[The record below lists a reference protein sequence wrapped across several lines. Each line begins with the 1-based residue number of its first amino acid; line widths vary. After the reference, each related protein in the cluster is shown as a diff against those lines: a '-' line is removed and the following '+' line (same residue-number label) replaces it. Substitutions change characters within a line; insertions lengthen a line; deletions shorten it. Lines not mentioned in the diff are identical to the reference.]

1 MSTQGIYGGV
11 LNSVTVTANKKAM
24 PTFNKLAS
32 VQNPTSIAINRPTQN
47 VGNTNLTISDNNP
60 LKSQNN
66 RNNLTKLVSS
76 DNGLAPI
83 QKNTATTSKKSLGQ
97 WIGGINDALGSKKGQ
112 NTMSIVNSALDVAKG
127 FVPTQE
133 SKGKN
138 PTGFEAQQAIGDTLT
153 KVPIPIV
160 QAAGLAYKGVSML
173 AEATNSNVN
182 TITKEQADNLDIKG
196 ERIANNIVGTLFPF
210 AGRLNGD
217 AVEEG
222 QKSHLIDEM
231 SNAYADT
238 VSDINQAEVLGGG
251 RYLFGKKKIAN
262 AVSEANRKNEL
273 LTDINMTNTM
283 RKQSDYGR
291 DLAQQNMNRYAGT
304 NYMDMRMG
312 RKGMKIQS
320 LEEIRELLKNRVVE
334 ELDVQK
340 FAEGGSLMPAGK
352 LHKELSHI
360 NELGE
365 QYEDLTRKGIPVIT
379 LDEGG
384 ALQQVAEVERDEWI
398 WNLEFTQ
405 QIEALWKDGSEEAM
419 IEAGKLLT
427 EELLRNTD
435 DISGIIH
442 KEDE

>member
-1 MSTQGIYGGV
+1 MADTITRNQDAQLITHNLGSMV
-11 LNSVTVTANKKAM
+11 
-24 PTFNKLAS
+24 PNKLEA
-32 VQNPTSIAINRPTQN
+32 PGIP
-47 VGNTNLTISDNNP
+47 
-60 LKSQNN
+60 
-66 RNNLTKLVSS
+66 KLPV
-76 DNGLAPI
+76 P
-83 QKNTATTSKKSLGQ
+83 KKSTKTAGF
-97 WIGGINDALGSKKGQ
+97 GGRA
-112 NTMSIVNSALDVAKG
+112 NSALGGKVGQGVMSAVGSALDIAKG

-138 PTGFEAQQAIGDTLT
+138 PTGFETQQQIGDALT

-160 QAAGLAYKGVSML
+160 QAAGLAYKGISML
-173 AEATNSNVN
+173 AEATGGNTN
-182 TITKEQADNLDIKG
+182 TITKDQAEDIGISKG
-196 ERIANNIVGTLFPF
+196 TRLANNIIGALHPG
-210 AGRLNGD
+210 AGWLVKE
-217 AVEEG
+217 VEEG

-238 VSDINQAEVLGGG
+238 VSDIDQAGVLGGG
-251 RYLFGKKKIAN
+251 KYLFGQKKVAD
-262 AVSEANRKNEL
+262 AVAQANRRNEL
-273 LTDINMTNTM
+273 LTEMNMTNTM

-312 RKGMKIQS
+312 RKGMKIQN

-365 QYEDLTRKGIPVIT
+365 QYEDLTRKGIPVVT

-384 ALQQVAEVERDEWI
+384 EIQQVAEVERDEWI

-442 KEDE
+442 KEEEKDGDD

>member
-1 MSTQGIYGGV
+1 MADPLTASQQTYRQWKKSKEVDGKIPEGV
-11 LNSVTVTANKKAM
+11 SVTRKDYRTEWNAD
-24 PTFNKLAS
+24 FNARRATDS
-32 VQNPTSIAINRPTQN
+32 S
-47 VGNTNLTISDNNP
+47 
-60 LKSQNN
+60 
-66 RNNLTKLVSS
+66 LTKL
-76 DNGLAPI
+76 
-83 QKNTATTSKKSLGQ
+83 GQ
-97 WIGGINDALGSKKGQ
+97 RTRNINSVLGSSGWQ
-112 NTMSIVNSALDVAKG
+112 GGMNLAGSALDVAKG
-127 FVPTQE
+127 FIPTQE

-138 PTGFEAQQAIGDTLT
+138 PTGFETQQQIGDALT

-160 QAAGLAYKGVSML
+160 QAAGLAYKGISML
-173 AEATNSNVN
+173 GEATGTNFS
-182 TITKEQADNLDIKG
+182 TISKEQADNVGIG
-196 ERIANNIVGTLFPF
+196 WWGRVGNNVLGTLMP
-210 AGRLNGD
+210 AMALHNS
-217 AVEEG
+217 VEEG
-222 QKSHLIDEM
+222 KKSHLIDEM

-238 VSDINQAEVLGGG
+238 VSDIDQAGKMGGG
-251 RYLFGKKKIAN
+251 KYLFGQKKIEN
-262 AVSEANRKNEL
+262 AVQEANRRNEL
-273 LTDINMTNTM
+273 LTEMNMTNTM

-291 DLAQQNMNRYAGT
+291 NLAQQNMNRYAGT

-312 RKGMKIQS
+312 RRGMKIQS
-320 LEEIRELLKNRVVE
+320 LEEIRELLKNRIVE

-365 QYEDLTRKGIPVIT
+365 QYEDLTRKGIPVVT

-384 ALQQVAEVERDEWI
+384 EIQQIAEVERDEWI

>member
-1 MSTQGIYGGV
+1 MSRIQKYDTGNV
-11 LNSVTVTANKKAM
+11 LEAAVVTAEG
-24 PTFNKLAS
+24 KLPSTLKGSAVQQNTLNLVNPNLNAS
-32 VQNPTSIAINRPTQN
+32 TTSY
-47 VGNTNLTISDNNP
+47 S
-60 LKSQNN
+60 KSQ
-66 RNNLTKLVSS
+66 LAGAKLKNFMGKASS
-76 DNGLAPI
+76 
-83 QKNTATTSKKSLGQ
+83 
-97 WIGGINDALGSKKGQ
+97 ALGSGVGQ
-112 NTMSIVNSALDVAKG
+112 GIMGGVGKALDMAKG
-127 FVPTQE
+127 LVKTQAE
-133 SKGKN
+133 KGKN
-138 PTGFEAQQAIGDTLT
+138 PTGYETQQVIGDALT
-153 KVPIPIV
+153 KFPNPIV
-160 QAAGLAYKGVSML
+160 KAAGLAYKGISML
-173 AEATNSNVN
+173 AEATGGNTNS
-182 TITKEQADNLDIKG
+182 ITKEQAADIGVSKG
-196 ERIANNIVGTLFPF
+196 ERLLNNIVGTLSPG
-210 AGRLNGD
+210 AGWFVD
-217 AVEEG
+217 KIEEG

-238 VSDINQAEVLGGG
+238 VADIDQAGVLGGSK
-251 RYLFGKKKIAN
+251 YLFGSRKVAH
-262 AVSEANRKNEL
+262 AVREANRRNEL
-273 LTDINMTNTM
+273 LTELNMTNTM

-320 LEEIRELLKNRVVE
+320 LEEIRELLKSRVVE

-340 FAEGGSLMPAGK
+340 FAEGGSLMPSGK

-384 ALQQVAEVERDEWI
+384 EIQQVAEVERDEWI

-419 IEAGKLLT
+419 IEAGKLLI

>member
-1 MSTQGIYGGV
+1 MSTQNIYGGM
-11 LNSVTVTANKKAM
+11 LDASTIIANKNTM
-24 PTFNKLAS
+24 PTFNQFAS
-32 VQNPTSIAINRPTQN
+32 SQN
-47 VGNTNLTISDNNP
+47 VS
-60 LKSQNN
+60 
-66 RNNLTKLVSS
+66 
-76 DNGLAPI
+76 GLAGSTTQFSG
-83 QKNTATTSKKSLGQ
+83 QKPKGLWLKKLKG
-97 WIGGINDALGSKKGQ
+97 ALGSNVGQ
-112 NTMSIVNSALDVAKG
+112 GIMEVAGGLANAIPIKN
-127 FVPTQE
+127 QAD
-133 SKGKN
+133 KGKN
-138 PTGFEAQQAIGDTLT
+138 PTGYETQQTIGDALT

-160 QAAGLAYKGVSML
+160 QTAGLAYQKISKL
-173 AEATNSNVN
+173 AEATGGNTN
-182 TITKEQADNLDIKG
+182 TITKDQAEDIGLSKDK
-196 ERIANNIVGTLFPF
+196 RLLNNIVGTLLPG
-210 AGRLNGD
+210 AGWFVD
-217 AVEEG
+217 KVEEG

-238 VSDINQAEVLGGG
+238 VADIDQAGVLGGG
-251 RYLFGKKKIAN
+251 KYLFGSKTVAN

-273 LTDINMTNTM
+273 LTEMNTTNTM

-304 NYMDMRMG
+304 NYMNMRMG

-365 QYEDLTRKGIPVIT
+365 QYEDLTRKGIPVVT
-379 LDEGG
+379 LNEEGS
-384 ALQQVAEVERDEWI
+384 LSQVAEVERDEWI

-442 KEDE
+442 KEEEKDGDD

>member
-1 MSTQGIYGGV
+1 MADPLTASQQTYRQWKKSNNLEDESRKAYKSAFNSDFKSRSASDPSLTKFGQKFNNFMGNGVNTALGGKVGQGVMGGV
-11 LNSVTVTANKKAM
+11 S
-24 PTFNKLAS
+24 
-32 VQNPTSIAINRPTQN
+32 
-47 VGNTNLTISDNNP
+47 
-60 LKSQNN
+60 
-66 RNNLTKLVSS
+66 
-76 DNGLAPI
+76 
-83 QKNTATTSKKSLGQ
+83 
-97 WIGGINDALGSKKGQ
+97 
-112 NTMSIVNSALDVAKG
+112 SALDMAKG

-138 PTGFEAQQAIGDTLT
+138 PTGFEAQQQIGDALT

-160 QAAGLAYKGVSML
+160 KAAGLAYKGISML

-182 TITKEQADNLDIKG
+182 TITKEQADDLDIKG
-196 ERIANNIVGTLFPF
+196 ARIANNVVGTLFPF
-210 AGRLNGD
+210 AGRLTGGP
-217 AVEEG
+217 VEEG
-222 QKSHLIDEM
+222 QKSHLISEM

-238 VSDINQAEVLGGG
+238 VADIDQAETMGGG
-251 RYLFGKKKIAN
+251 RYLFGKKKIADF
-262 AVSEANRKNEL
+262 VQESNRRNEL
-273 LTDINMTNTM
+273 LTEMNMTNTM

-320 LEEIRELLKNRVVE
+320 LEEIRELLKNRIVE
-334 ELDVQK
+334 ELDIQK

-365 QYEDLTRKGIPVIT
+365 QYEDLTRKGMPVVT

-384 ALQQVAEVERDEWI
+384 SLSQVAEVERDEWI

>member
-1 MSTQGIYGGV
+1 MSRIQKYDTGNV
-11 LNSVTVTANKKAM
+11 LEARVVTAEG
-24 PTFNKLAS
+24 KLPSTLKGGA
-32 VQNPTSIAINRPTQN
+32 VQQNTLKLVNPNLNTST
-47 VGNTNLTISDNNP
+47 TSYS
-60 LKSQNN
+60 KSQ
-66 RNNLTKLVSS
+66 LVGAKL
-76 DNGLAPI
+76 
-83 QKNTATTSKKSLGQ
+83 KNFVGKANS
-97 WIGGINDALGSKKGQ
+97 ALGSGVGQ
-112 NTMSIVNSALDVAKG
+112 SVMGGVGKALDIAKG
-127 FVPTQE
+127 FVKTQAD
-133 SKGKN
+133 KGKN
-138 PTGFEAQQAIGDTLT
+138 PTGYETQQAIGDTLT

-160 QAAGLAYKGVSML
+160 QAAGYAYKGISML
-173 AEATNSNVN
+173 AEATGGNTNS
-182 TITKEQADNLDIKG
+182 ITKEQAEDLGISKG
-196 ERIANNIVGTLFPF
+196 TRLANNIIGALHPG
-210 AGRLNGD
+210 AGWLVKE
-217 AVEEG
+217 VEEG

-238 VSDINQAEVLGGG
+238 VADIDQAGVLGGG
-251 RYLFGKKKIAN
+251 KYLFGSKKVSN
-262 AVSEANRKNEL
+262 AIQEANRRNEL
-273 LTDINMTNTM
+273 LTEMNMTNTM

-320 LEEIRELLKNRVVE
+320 LEEIRELLKNRVVA
-334 ELDVQK
+334 ELDIQK

-365 QYEDLTRKGIPVIT
+365 QYEDLTRKGIPVVT
-379 LDEGG
+379 LDENGEI
-384 ALQQVAEVERDEWI
+384 QQVAEVERDEWI

-405 QIEALWKDGSEEAM
+405 QIEALWKDGSEEAT

-442 KEDE
+442 KEGEKDGDN

>member
-1 MSTQGIYGGV
+1 MAEPLTASQQTYRQWKKSKEVDGKIPEGV
-11 LNSVTVTANKKAM
+11 SVTRKDYKTEWNADFNARKA
-24 PTFNKLAS
+24 TDS
-32 VQNPTSIAINRPTQN
+32 S
-47 VGNTNLTISDNNP
+47 
-60 LKSQNN
+60 
-66 RNNLTKLVSS
+66 LTKL
-76 DNGLAPI
+76 G
-83 QKNTATTSKKSLGQ
+83 QKTRN
-97 WIGGINDALGSKKGQ
+97 INSVLGSSGWQ
-112 NTMSIVNSALDVAKG
+112 GGMNLAGSALDVAKG
-127 FVPTQE
+127 FIPTQE

-138 PTGFEAQQAIGDTLT
+138 PTGFETQQQIGDALT

-160 QAAGLAYKGVSML
+160 QAAGLAYKGISML
-173 AEATNSNVN
+173 AEATGGN
-182 TITKEQADNLDIKG
+182 TNKITKEQAEDIGIKPG
-196 ERIANNIVGTLFPF
+196 ARLANNIIGTLHPG
-210 AGRLNGD
+210 AGWLVKE
-217 AVEEG
+217 VEEG

-238 VSDINQAEVLGGG
+238 VSDIDQAGVLGGG
-251 RYLFGKKKIAN
+251 KYLFGQKKVAD
-262 AVSEANRKNEL
+262 AVAQANRRNEL
-273 LTDINMTNTM
+273 LTEMNMTNTM

-291 DLAQQNMNRYAGT
+291 NLAQQNINRYAGT

-320 LEEIRELLKNRVVE
+320 LEEIRELLKNRIVE

-365 QYEDLTRKGIPVIT
+365 QYEDLTRKGIPVVT

-384 ALQQVAEVERDEWI
+384 EIQQVAEVERDEWI

-442 KEDE
+442 KEEEKDGDD

>member
-1 MSTQGIYGGV
+1 MAKSLYSSENQLSDGSYDLGTLDSSLITATAPKKS
-11 LNSVTVTANKKAM
+11 NSNWNSGK
-24 PTFNKLAS
+24 P
-32 VQNPTSIAINRPTQN
+32 INA
-47 VGNTNLTISDNNP
+47 NLTAQTTSYS
-60 LKSQNN
+60 KSQ
-66 RNNLTKLVSS
+66 
-76 DNGLAPI
+76 LAGARL
-83 QKNTATTSKKSLGQ
+83 KNFMGKANSG
-97 WIGGINDALGSKKGQ
+97 LGSKVGQ
-112 NTMSIVNSALDVAKG
+112 NVMGAASSALDIAKG

-138 PTGFEAQQAIGDTLT
+138 PTGYETQQAIGDTLT

-160 QAAGLAYKGVSML
+160 QAAGLAYKGISML
-173 AEATNSNVN
+173 AEATGGNTNS
-182 TITKEQADNLDIKG
+182 ITKEQAEDLGISKG
-196 ERIANNIVGTLFPF
+196 TRLANNIIGALHPG
-210 AGRLNGD
+210 AGWLVKE
-217 AVEEG
+217 VEEG

-238 VSDINQAEVLGGG
+238 VADIDQAGVLGGG
-251 RYLFGKKKIAN
+251 KYLFGSKKVAN
-262 AVSEANRKNEL
+262 AVSEANKRNEL
-273 LTDINMTNTM
+273 LTEMNMTNTM

-291 DLAQQNMNRYAGT
+291 DIAQQNMNRYAGT

-365 QYEDLTRKGIPVIT
+365 QYEDLTRKGIPVVT

-384 ALQQVAEVERDEWI
+384 SLSQVAEVERDEWI

-405 QIEALWKDGSEEAM
+405 RIEALWKDGSEEAM

>member
-1 MSTQGIYGGV
+1 MPFDGMLNGGIG
-11 LNSVTVTANKKAM
+11 L
-24 PTFNKLAS
+24 
-32 VQNPTSIAINRPTQN
+32 Q
-47 VGNTNLTISDNNP
+47 
-60 LKSQNN
+60 
-66 RNNLTKLVSS
+66 SS
-76 DNGLAPI
+76 SPGLAG
-83 QKNTATTSKKSLGQ
+83 TRSTSKPPSGTNWKKFNG
-97 WIGGINDALGSKKGQ
+97 ALGSKVGS
-112 NTMSIVNSALDVAKG
+112 TAMGIVGSALDIAKG

-138 PTGFEAQQAIGDTLT
+138 PSGFEYQQSIGNAMT

-210 AGRLNGD
+210 AGRWNGD

-291 DLAQQNMNRYAGT
+291 DLAQQNLNRYAGT

-320 LEEIRELLKNRVVE
+320 LEEIRELLKSRVVE

-365 QYEDLTRKGIPVIT
+365 QYEDLTRKGIPVVT

-384 ALQQVAEVERDEWI
+384 ALQQIAEVERDEWI

-442 KEDE
+442 KENE

>member
-1 MSTQGIYGGV
+1 MSNI
-11 LNSVTVTANKKAM
+11 LEESTVYADKKAM
-24 PTFNKLAS
+24 PFDGTLNGGVGLQSSKSGLAGNWQPSNNKPSA
-32 VQNPTSIAINRPTQN
+32 
-47 VGNTNLTISDNNP
+47 G
-60 LKSQNN
+60 
-66 RNNLTKLVSS
+66 TKLKLGAQKL
-76 DNGLAPI
+76 NG
-83 QKNTATTSKKSLGQ
+83 
-97 WIGGINDALGSKKGQ
+97 ALGSKAGGIA
-112 NTMSIVNSALDVAKG
+112 MGAVGSALDIAKG

-138 PTGFEAQQAIGDTLT
+138 PTGFETQQAIGDALT

-160 QAAGLAYKGVSML
+160 QAAGLAYKGISML
-173 AEATNSNVN
+173 AEATGGNTN
-182 TITKEQADNLDIKG
+182 TITKEQAEDIGISKG
-196 ERIANNIVGTLFPF
+196 ARLANNILGTLHPG
-210 AGRLNGD
+210 AGWLVKE
-217 AVEEG
+217 VEEG

-238 VSDINQAEVLGGG
+238 VADIDQAGVLGGG
-251 RYLFGKKKIAN
+251 KYLFGSKKVSD
-262 AVSEANRKNEL
+262 AVAQANRRNEL
-273 LTDINMTNTM
+273 LTEMNMTNTM

-334 ELDVQK
+334 ELDIQK

-365 QYEDLTRKGIPVIT
+365 QYEDLTRKGIPVVT

-384 ALQQVAEVERDEWI
+384 EIQQVAEVERDEWI

>member
-1 MSTQGIYGGV
+1 MADTITRNQDAQFITHNLGSMV
-11 LNSVTVTANKKAM
+11 
-24 PTFNKLAS
+24 PNKLEA
-32 VQNPTSIAINRPTQN
+32 PGIP
-47 VGNTNLTISDNNP
+47 
-60 LKSQNN
+60 
-66 RNNLTKLVSS
+66 KLP
-76 DNGLAPI
+76 AP
-83 QKNTATTSKKSLGQ
+83 KKSTKTAGF
-97 WIGGINDALGSKKGQ
+97 GGR
-112 NTMSIVNSALDVAKG
+112 VNSALGGKVGQGVMGGVSSALDIAKG

-138 PTGFEAQQAIGDTLT
+138 PTGFETQQQIGDALT

-160 QAAGLAYKGVSML
+160 QAAGLAYKGISML
-173 AEATNSNVN
+173 AEATGGNTNS
-182 TITKEQADNLDIKG
+182 ITKEQAEDLGISKG
-196 ERIANNIVGTLFPF
+196 TRLANNIIGALHPG
-210 AGRLNGD
+210 AGWLVKE
-217 AVEEG
+217 VEEG
-222 QKSHLIDEM
+222 QKSHLINEM
-231 SNAYADT
+231 SNAYADI
-238 VSDINQAEVLGGG
+238 VSDIDQAGVLGGG
-251 RYLFGKKKIAN
+251 KYLFGQKKVAD
-262 AVSEANRKNEL
+262 AVAQANRRNEL
-273 LTDINMTNTM
+273 LTEMNMTNTM

-334 ELDVQK
+334 ELDIQK

-365 QYEDLTRKGIPVIT
+365 QYEDLTRKGIPVVT

-384 ALQQVAEVERDEWI
+384 EIQQVAEVERDEWI

>member
-1 MSTQGIYGGV
+1 MADTITRNQDAQLITHNLGSLVPNKLEAPGIPKLPVPKKSTKTTGFGGRVNSTLGGKVGQGIMSGV
-11 LNSVTVTANKKAM
+11 S
-24 PTFNKLAS
+24 
-32 VQNPTSIAINRPTQN
+32 
-47 VGNTNLTISDNNP
+47 
-60 LKSQNN
+60 
-66 RNNLTKLVSS
+66 
-76 DNGLAPI
+76 
-83 QKNTATTSKKSLGQ
+83 
-97 WIGGINDALGSKKGQ
+97 
-112 NTMSIVNSALDVAKG
+112 SALDIAKG

-138 PTGFEAQQAIGDTLT
+138 PTGFETQQQIGDALT

-160 QAAGLAYKGVSML
+160 QAIGLTYNGISML
-173 AEATNSNVN
+173 AETAGTNVN
-182 TITKEQADNLDIKG
+182 TITKEQAEDIGIKPG
-196 ERIANNIVGTLFPF
+196 ARLANNIIGTLAPGI
-210 AGRLNGD
+210 ALWEN
-217 AVEEG
+217 VEEG

-238 VSDINQAEVLGGG
+238 VSDIDQAGVLGGG
-251 RYLFGKKKIAN
+251 KYLFGQKKVAD
-262 AVSEANRKNEL
+262 AVAQANRRNEL
-273 LTDINMTNTM
+273 LTEMNMTNTM

-312 RKGMKIQS
+312 RKGMRIQS
-320 LEEIRELLKNRVVE
+320 LEEIRELLKNRIIE

-365 QYEDLTRKGIPVIT
+365 QYEDLTRKGIPVVT

-384 ALQQVAEVERDEWI
+384 SLSQVAEVERDEWI

-442 KEDE
+442 KEEEKDGDD

>member
-1 MSTQGIYGGV
+1 MAEQLTASQQTYRQWRNAQKVDGKIPEGVNARRRDYRNAWNDDFKERKKNDPTLTRFGQKTNNFMNNGVNTFLGGA
-11 LNSVTVTANKKAM
+11 SGQKAM
-24 PTFNKLAS
+24 
-32 VQNPTSIAINRPTQN
+32 
-47 VGNTNLTISDNNP
+47 
-60 LKSQNN
+60 
-66 RNNLTKLVSS
+66 
-76 DNGLAPI
+76 
-83 QKNTATTSKKSLGQ
+83 
-97 WIGGINDALGSKKGQ
+97 KG
-112 NTMSIVNSALDVAKG
+112 VNSTLDIAKE

-138 PTGFEAQQAIGDTLT
+138 PSGFEYQQSIGDAMT
-153 KVPIPIV
+153 KSPIPIV

-291 DLAQQNMNRYAGT
+291 DLAQQNLNRYAGT

-365 QYEDLTRKGIPVIT
+365 QYEDLTRKGIPVVT

>member
-1 MSTQGIYGGV
+1 MSRIQKYDTGNV
-11 LNSVTVTANKKAM
+11 LEAAVVTAEG
-24 PTFNKLAS
+24 KLPSTLKGSAVQQNTLKLVNPNLNAS
-32 VQNPTSIAINRPTQN
+32 TTSY
-47 VGNTNLTISDNNP
+47 S
-60 LKSQNN
+60 KSQ
-66 RNNLTKLVSS
+66 LAGAKTKSFMGKVNS
-76 DNGLAPI
+76 G
-83 QKNTATTSKKSLGQ
+83 
-97 WIGGINDALGSKKGQ
+97 LGSKIGQ
-112 NTMSIVNSALDVAKG
+112 GVMGAAGSALDIAKG
-127 FVPTQE
+127 FVKTQAE
-133 SKGKN
+133 KGKN
-138 PTGFEAQQAIGDTLT
+138 PTGYETQQAIGDALT
-153 KVPIPIV
+153 KFPNPIV
-160 QAAGLAYKGVSML
+160 KAAGVAYKGVSML
-173 AEATNSNVN
+173 AEATGGN
-182 TITKEQADNLDIKG
+182 TNMITKEQAGDIGISKG
-196 ERIANNIVGTLFPF
+196 TRALNNIVGTLTPG
-210 AGRLNGD
+210 AGWLTD
-217 AVEEG
+217 KVEEG

-238 VSDINQAEVLGGG
+238 VADIDQAGVLGGG
-251 RYLFGKKKIAN
+251 KYLFGKKKIEG
-262 AVSEANRKNEL
+262 AVAEANRRNEL
-273 LTDINMTNTM
+273 LTEMNMTNTM

-320 LEEIRELLKNRVVE
+320 LEEIRELLKNRIVE

-365 QYEDLTRKGIPVIT
+365 QYEDLTRKGIPVVT

-384 ALQQVAEVERDEWI
+384 SLSQVAEVERDEWI